1 MTPSLAGNRPAM
13 RITTAMSKP
22 ATSCRDAFTPWWRG
36 GALLMALA
44 LLATA
49 GCSRQPRRVQYYGPP
64 GDEQPRRIVARSTN
78 QVQTVIGEGT
88 QARLVLAAS
97 EDWAEGQRIRL
108 WRNGAAIG
116 TAIIMEVTA
125 KNAVARVLS
134 QTDLEHPIAPGDLV
148 VPIEV
153 VRESTEVP
161 AARVTSTTTESD
173 GDPVKAIGERAYFE
187 LAAKVLRLPSD
198 QAPELRRLQEDLRKH
213 LAPALLPE
221 AKP

>member
-1 MTPSLAGNRPAM
+1 MESF
-13 RITTAMSKP
+13 ISH
-22 ATSCRDAFTPWWRG
+22 
-36 GALLMALA
+36 LLQI
-44 LLATA
+44 
-49 GCSRQPRRVQYYGPP
+49 GI
-64 GDEQPRRIVARSTN
+64 IVARSTN

-173 GDPVKAIGERAYFE
+173 GAPVKAIGERAYFE

-198 QAPELRRLQEDLRKH
+198 QAPELRHLQEDLRKH